1 MIKAWLRALLIWVG
15 PFIVLLLLVAAGFL
29 YWVLTTAPG
38 TRWALVTAVQQFDG
52 QVKGVS
58 GTLWGGLQVESLDVA
73 VPAVSILASQ
83 LHVQVSW
90 RELLE
95 RRLHVQDISADSL
108 QLDLISTPDAAP
120 AEPFAMPELP
130 VSIAVDRVAVGELAI
145 RQDGQP
151 LPLAIKQASLAL
163 ALNNAGGQL
172 VVQRLTL
179 ENQEI
184 RLGLEGDLK
193 ALGLDQPWP
202 FDAAFRLSALALTQ
216 DSPLCARHYLATLPV
231 AGAASPAATAGATA
245 TTKEG
250 AEPPV
255 QGVQAPAALP
265 VMCRVDIDAKASGS
279 MDMLS
284 VSLQGSGQDMALDA
298 SANIT
303 LNSGFP
309 VQQAHIALS
318 LPDGSQLNSQVQH
331 DALQVDGQTQDRVY
345 GWLSSQ
351 KLDVGQLAGSLMP
364 PAVISARA
372 DFDLRLR
379 NLMDVVSADLNLLL
393 EPGSSWNRQP
403 LAGSL
408 KANIEQAPL
417 ASPPNAGADADQAV
431 SDFQIHAW
439 ENLRIS
445 VLDTDITLGKNHIKT
460 QGALG
465 RDDSKLVLDVLAPH
479 LAAFWPEL
487 PGGVTLKGDVQG
499 GVARHR
505 LDLNARYTPEASTA
519 DQVGSAPVEAKVV
532 LQGAWGPGTTPDNAL
547 IGWRGSLESL
557 KADHAG
563 LGLVA
568 GTPIPLS
575 FVPDT
580 VAPAWQWQV
589 GKAELTA
596 SLAQRPVVTLSH
608 QLSHGGA
615 GRWETRGAIDKLAVS
630 RRLIEDIQKTFHLQ
644 AAQKADRGGVK
655 VRKQQANEDLEIVF
669 AADWDL
675 QFDHALQ
682 GKAHVKRV
690 SGDVIIPAQPP
701 VPLGL
706 QDLDLQLAIRK
717 SGATSSTV
725 DATLQVQAKS
735 MGKVSATATTLLHA
749 TPAGGLY
756 IDPKDVKTIKIQA
769 AIEDLGWTSLFLDD
783 SMELGGA
790 VQADVQLQSRAND
803 RWSSSGTITGKGIKV
818 LRIDDG
824 VRLLDGTLAARLDD
838 ERLIL
843 ERLYFPARLRAVPK
857 EWRTAEWVSTNPE
870 AKDGGLTLTGVW
882 NIFDSTGQVAV
893 DLYRYPIL
901 QRADRYAMV
910 SGKINLDATLPA
922 INITG
927 GIVADAGW
935 FDLDMLGG
943 IPTVDSDVVVIRAG
957 DEQQAPSVPIEVSMD
972 LEVDLGRR
980 FYLTGYGV
988 NSGLVG
994 KMRVIMHNDK
1004 LTGIGALRTRGGA
1017 IEAYGQ
1023 RLQLRKGMITF
1034 QGDIT
1039 SPILDIEA
1047 LRTGLAVEAGVKVG
1061 GTAKRPR
1068 IDLVSYPDVSEIE
1081 KLSWLLLGHGPDDS
1095 GGDIALL
1102 LSVGSSFLGTGEPFY
1117 RKFGIDEVSM
1127 RSGELG
1133 SAGSILPVESVVS
1146 GLDSGTSD
1154 IERRFIVVSKG
1165 FGERLT
1171 LSVRQALSDTGTV
1184 GHASY
1189 QLMRNLTAEL
1199 SAGTVNGLALVY
1211 RWLSR
1216 D

>member
-1 MIKAWLRALLIWVG
+1 MIKAWLRMLLVWVG
-15 PFIVLLLLVAAGFL
+15 PFVVLLLLLAAGFL
-29 YWVLTTAPG
+29 YWVVTTAPG

-52 QVKGVS
+52 KVQGVS
-58 GTLWGGLQVESLDVA
+58 GTLWEGLQVESLDVA
-73 VPAVSILASQ
+73 VPSVSVVASQ

-90 RELLE
+90 RELLNY
-95 RRLHVQDISADSL
+95 RLHVRDLSADSL
-108 QLDLISTPDAAP
+108 SLGLVSTPDPSP
-120 AEPFAMPELP
+120 AEPFSMPQLP
-130 VSIAVDRVAVGELAI
+130 VSIAVDRLAVGELAI
-145 RQDGQP
+145 TQNGEP
-151 LPLAIKQASLAL
+151 LPIDIKQASLAL
-163 ALNNAGGQL
+163 ALNEAGGQL
-172 VVQRLTL
+172 VVQHLTL
-179 ENQEI
+179 ENQDV
-184 RLGLEGDLK
+184 RLGLQGDLK
-193 ALGLDQPWP
+193 ALSLEQPWP
-202 FDAAFRLSALALTQ
+202 FSADFTLNAQALVD
-216 DSPLCARHYLATLPV
+216 DSPLCARHYLTTLPAV
-231 AGAASPAATAGATA
+231 DRVSTTEVDSTTA
-245 TTKEG
+245 TDI
-250 AEPPV
+250 
-255 QGVQAPAALP
+255 
-265 VMCRVDIDAKASGS
+265 CRIDIDAKASGS

-284 VSLQGSGQDMALDA
+284 VSLTGQGQDMTLDA
-298 SANIT
+298 DAKIT

-309 VQQAHIALS
+309 LQQATIALR

-331 DALQVDGQTQDRVY
+331 EALQVGAQTQDRVH

-351 KLDVGQLAGSLMP
+351 KLDVGQLAGSLIP
-364 PAVISARA
+364 LAVISARA

-379 NLMDVVSADLNLLL
+379 NLMEVLSADLNLLL
-393 EPGSSWNRQP
+393 EPDSRWNQQA
-403 LAGSL
+403 LAGSF
-408 KANIEQAPL
+408 KANVLQRPSVSNAVATEQ
-417 ASPPNAGADADQAV
+417 DV
-431 SDFQIHAW
+431 TTFQVPAW
-439 ENLRIS
+439 ETLQVS
-445 VLDTDITLGKNHIKT
+445 ALEMDITLGKNHIKA

-465 RDDSKLVLDVLAPH
+465 ASDSKLALDVLAPK

-487 PGGVTLKGDVQG
+487 PGGLTLQGDVHG
-499 GVARHR
+499 EAKHHR
-505 LDLNARYTPEASTA
+505 VDLNARYTPEGSAA
-519 DQVGSAPVEAKVV
+519 DQVGSAPVEAKVIV
-532 LQGAWGPGTTPDNAL
+532 QGGWGPGTAL
-547 IGWRGSLESL
+547 NDALVGWRGSLETL
-557 KADHAG
+557 NVNHAG
-563 LGLVA
+563 LGVVSE
-568 GTPIPLS
+568 TSVPFS
-575 FVPDT
+575 FVPEAL
-580 VAPAWQWQV
+580 APAWQWQL

-596 SLAQRPVVTLSH
+596 SLAKRPVVTVNH

-615 GRWETRGAIDKLAVS
+615 GRWETQGAIAKLAVS
-630 RRLIEDIQKTFHLQ
+630 PSLIQDVQKTFNLQ
-644 AAQKADRGGVK
+644 PAQKADRGGVK
-655 VRKQQANEDLEIVF
+655 VRQPQTNDNLEIIF
-669 AADWDL
+669 SADWKL
-675 QFDHALQ
+675 LFDQSLQ
-682 GKAHVKRV
+682 GKANIKYL
-690 SGDVIIPAQPP
+690 SGDVVIPAQPP
-701 VPLGL
+701 VLLGL
-706 QDLDLQLAIRK
+706 EDLSLDVDVRK
-717 SGATSSTV
+717 TAATSSTLA
-725 DATLQVQAKS
+725 ATLQVQTKK

-749 TPAGGLY
+749 KAGGGVYLE
-756 IDPKDVKTIKIQA
+756 PKDIKTIKINA
-769 AIEDLGWTSLFLDD
+769 DIDDLGWTSLFLDD
-783 SMELGGA
+783 AMELGGA
-790 VQADVQLQSRAND
+790 VQADLQVQSQGTD
-803 RWSSSGTITGKGIKV
+803 RWTSSGTITGQGIRV

-838 ERLIL
+838 DRLIL

-882 NIFDSTGQVAV
+882 NIFDSAGQVIV

-910 SGKINLDATLPA
+910 SGKINLDATLPS

-957 DEQQAPSVPIEVSMD
+957 DEPKAPSVPMEITMD

-994 KMRVIMHNDK
+994 QMRVIMLNDK
-1004 LTGIGALRTRGGA
+1004 LTGVGALRTRGGA

-1039 SPILDIEA
+1039 SPVLDIEA

-1061 GTAKRPR
+1061 GNAKRPR

-1102 LSVGSSFLGTGEPFY
+1102 LSVGTSFLGTGEPFY

-1199 SAGTVNGLALVY
+1199 SVGTVNGLALVY

>member
-1 MIKAWLRALLIWVG
+1 MLVWVG
-15 PFIVLLLLVAAGFL
+15 PFLVLLLLITAGFL
-29 YWVLTTAPG
+29 YWVITTAPG

-52 QVKGVS
+52 QIKGVD
-58 GTLWGGLQVESLDVA
+58 GTLWSGIQVESLDVT
-73 VPAVSILASQ
+73 VPSVSIQANQ
-83 LHVQVSW
+83 LHLQFSW

-95 RRLHVQDISADSL
+95 RRLHVQDVSADSL
-108 QLDLISTPDAAP
+108 QLDLISTPDTTP
-120 AEPFAMPELP
+120 AQPFSMPELP
-130 VSIAVDRVAVGELAI
+130 VYIAVDRLAVGELAI
-145 RQDGQP
+145 RQDGEP
-151 LPLAIKQASLAL
+151 LPVSIKQASLAL

-179 ENQEI
+179 ENSEV

-193 ALGLDQPWP
+193 ALDLDQPWP
-202 FDAAFRLSALALTQ
+202 FEAAFTLSAQALTQ

-231 AGAASPAATAGATA
+231 AGSVSTTAAAGPIAV
-245 TTKEG
+245 TKDG
-250 AEPPV
+250 PVASAKQGVGVPPV
-255 QGVQAPAALP
+255 API
-265 VMCRVDIDAKASGS
+265 MCRVDIDAKASGS
-279 MDMLS
+279 MDMLT
-284 VSLQGSGQDMALDA
+284 VSLKGQGQDMTLDA
-298 SANIT
+298 DAKVT

-309 VQQAHIALS
+309 VQEAHIALR

-331 DALQVDGQTQDRVY
+331 EALQVDEQTQDRVY

-351 KLDVGQLAGSLMP
+351 KLDVGQLAGSVIP
-364 PAVISARA
+364 PAVISARV

-379 NLMDVVSADLNLLL
+379 NLMDILSADLNLVL
-393 EPGSSWNRQP
+393 EPDSRWNKQP

-408 KANIEQAPL
+408 KAGVVQAPS
-417 ASPPNAGADADQAV
+417 ASVSTTAAAADQAV
-431 SDFQIHAW
+431 TADQAPTWETLQISA
-439 ENLRIS
+439 
-445 VLDTDITLGKNHIKT
+445 LDMDLTLGKNHIKA
-460 QGALG
+460 QGSLG
-465 RDDSKLVLDVLAPH
+465 SGDSKLALDVLAPH

-499 GVARHR
+499 SIPRHR
-505 LDLNARYTPEASTA
+505 LDLNARYTPEASTS
-519 DQVGSAPVEAKVV
+519 DQVGTAPVEAKVV
-532 LQGAWGPGTTPDNAL
+532 LQGGWGPGTAPNDAL

-563 LGLVA
+563 LGLVSA
-568 GTPIPLS
+568 APTPLS
-575 FVPDT
+575 FVPDA

-596 SLAQRPVVTLSH
+596 SLSQRPVVTLSH
-608 QLSHGGA
+608 QMSHGGA

-630 RRLIEDIQKTFHLQ
+630 RRLIEDIQKKFNVQ
-644 AAQKADRGGVK
+644 AVQKADRGGVK
-655 VRKQQANEDLEIVF
+655 VRQQQANENLEIVF

-675 QFDHALQ
+675 QFNQALQ
-682 GKAHVKRV
+682 GKVHFKRL

-706 QDLDLQLAIRK
+706 QDLTLDLDIRK
-717 SGATSSTV
+717 TAATSSTV
-725 DATLQVQAKS
+725 DATLLVQTQK

-749 TPAGGLY
+749 TSGGGLY
-756 IDPKDVKTIKIQA
+756 LEPKDIKTVKINA

-783 SMELGGA
+783 AMELGGA
-790 VQADVQLQSRAND
+790 IQADVQLQSRADN
-803 RWSSSGTITGKGIKV
+803 RWTSSGTITGQGIKV

-824 VRLLDGTLAARLDD
+824 VRLLDGTLEARLDD

-857 EWRTAEWVSTNPE
+857 EWRTAEWVSTNPD

-882 NIFDSTGQVAV
+882 NIFDSAGQVAV

-910 SGKINLDATLPA
+910 SGKINLDAALPA

-957 DEQQAPSVPIEVSMD
+957 DEQQAPRVPMDISMD
-972 LEVDLGRR
+972 LEVDLGTR

-994 KMRVIMHNDK
+994 KMRVIMQNDK

-1023 RLQLRKGMITF
+1023 RLQLRRGLITF

-1061 GTAKRPR
+1061 GNAKRPR

-1095 GGDIALL
+1095 GGDVALL

-1165 FGERLT
+1165 FGQSLT

-1199 SAGTVNGLALVY
+1199 SVGTVNGLALVY